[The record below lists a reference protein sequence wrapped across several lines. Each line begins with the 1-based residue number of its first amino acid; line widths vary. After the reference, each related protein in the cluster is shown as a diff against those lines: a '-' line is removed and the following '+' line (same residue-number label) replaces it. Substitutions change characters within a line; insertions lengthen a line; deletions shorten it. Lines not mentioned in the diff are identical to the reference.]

1 MRRAAGRCLR
11 GAPRSTIREVKTARN
26 VAIIMLLALGVAF
39 LPGGHNAVATI
50 TTAIAMA
57 FLAGISW
64 SIYTLSRQNQLTL
77 ATLSD
82 GRRAIF
88 YGAFGMLA
96 LLVAG
101 YHKLWST
108 GPGTLVW
115 VLLLAGSIVAIWRI
129 WTEAS
134 SY

>member
-1 MRRAAGRCLR
+1 
-11 GAPRSTIREVKTARN
+11 VKAARN

-39 LPGGHNAVATI
+39 LPGGGNAVNTI
-50 TTAIAMA
+50 LTAIAMC

-64 SIYTLSRQNQLTL
+64 MLYTLSRQNQLTL
-77 ATLSD
+77 ATLTD

-88 YGAFGMLA
+88 YAAFGMLA

-101 YHKLWST
+101 QDKLWAS
-108 GPGTLVW
+108 GLGTLVW
-115 VLLLAGSIVAIWRI
+115 ILLLGASVVAIWRV
-129 WTEAS
+129 WTEAN

>member
-1 MRRAAGRCLR
+1 
-11 GAPRSTIREVKTARN
+11 VKAARN

-39 LPGGHNAVATI
+39 LPGGGNAVATV
-50 TTAIAMA
+50 TTAIGMA
-57 FLAGISW
+57 FLAGITW
-64 SIYTLSRQNQLTL
+64 MLYTLSRQNQLTL

-101 YHKLWST
+101 YDKLWST
-108 GPGTLVW
+108 GGGTLIW
-115 VLLLAGSIVAIWRI
+115 ILLLAASVVAIYRI
-129 WTEAS
+129 WTEANT
-134 SY
+134 Y

>member
-1 MRRAAGRCLR
+1 
-11 GAPRSTIREVKTARN
+11 VKGARN

-39 LPGGHNAVATI
+39 LPGGGNAVDTI
-50 TTAIAMA
+50 FTAITMA
-57 FLAGISW
+57 FLAGITW
-64 SIYTLSRQNQLTL
+64 MLYTLSRQNQLTL
-77 ATLSD
+77 ATLTD

-101 YHKLWST
+101 QDKLWSS
-108 GPGTLVW
+108 GPGTLLW
-115 VLLLAGSIVAIWRI
+115 LVLLGAAVYAIYRV
-129 WTEAS
+129 WTEAN

>member
-1 MRRAAGRCLR
+1 MKA
-11 GAPRSTIREVKTARN
+11 ARN

-39 LPGGHNAVATI
+39 VPGGGNVVATI
-50 TTAIAMA
+50 TTAIGMA
-57 FLAGISW
+57 FLAGITW
-64 SIYTLSRQNQLTL
+64 MLYTLSRQNQLTL

-101 YHKLWST
+101 QHKLWAT
-108 GPGTLVW
+108 GGGTLIW
-115 VLLLAGSIVAIWRI
+115 ILLLAASVVAIWRV
-129 WTEAS
+129 WTEANT
-134 SY
+134 Y

>member
-1 MRRAAGRCLR
+1 MRA
-11 GAPRSTIREVKTARN
+11 ARN

-39 LPGGHNAVATI
+39 IPGGGNAVDTVM
-50 TTAIAMA
+50 TAILMA
-57 FLAGISW
+57 FLAGITW
-64 SIYTLSRQNQLTL
+64 MLYTVGRQNQLTL

-96 LLVAG
+96 LLIAG
-101 YHKLWST
+101 QDKLWSS
-108 GPGTLVW
+108 GGGTLLW
-115 VLLLAGSIVAIWRI
+115 ILLLAASVVAIWRI

>member
-1 MRRAAGRCLR
+1 MKA
-11 GAPRSTIREVKTARN
+11 ARN

-39 LPGGHNAVATI
+39 IPGGGNAVDTV

-64 SIYTLSRQNQLTL
+64 MIYTLSRQNQLTL

-101 YHKLWST
+101 QDKLWSS
-108 GPGTLVW
+108 GGGTLIW
-115 VLLLAGSIVAIWRI
+115 IVLLAASIFAIYRI
-129 WTEAS
+129 WTEANT
-134 SY
+134 Y

>member
-1 MRRAAGRCLR
+1 M
-11 GAPRSTIREVKTARN
+11 V
-26 VAIIMLLALGVAF
+26 LALGVAF
-39 LPGGHNAVATI
+39 LPGGGNAVDTI
-50 TTAIAMA
+50 TTAIGMA
-57 FLAGISW
+57 FLAGITW
-64 SIYTLSRQNQLTL
+64 SIYVLSRENQLTL

-101 YHKLWST
+101 QQKLWGT
-108 GPGTLVW
+108 GPGTLIW
-115 VLLLAGSIVAIWRI
+115 LVLLGASVYAIYRVWS
-129 WTEAS
+129 EAN